1 MLPNTPLVL
10 HGLFEWLTAALDS
23 DFSSDEWRAQW
34 REDLQR
40 LSLAAAADH
49 VTLVIIANE
58 LGRGLVPV
66 AREQRRL
73 RDLSGWFTQDAA
85 AHAEHVWYV
94 RHGLVRALKGEAAN

>member
-10 HGLFEWLTAALDS
+10 HGLFEWLTAAQDS

-40 LSLAAAADH
+40 LNQTAAEDN

-58 LGRGLVPV
+58 LGRGLVPI
-66 AREQRRL
+66 ARDQRRL
-73 RDLSGWFTQDAA
+73 RDLNGWFTQDAA
-85 AHAEHVWYV
+85 AHAEQVWYV
-94 RHGLVRALKGEAAN
+94 RHGLLQALKG